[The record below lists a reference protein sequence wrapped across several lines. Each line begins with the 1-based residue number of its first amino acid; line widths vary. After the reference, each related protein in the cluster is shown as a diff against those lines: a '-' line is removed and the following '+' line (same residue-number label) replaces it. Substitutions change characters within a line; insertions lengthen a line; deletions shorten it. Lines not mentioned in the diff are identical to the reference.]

1 MWGIKKATAFLA
13 RHSPGYL
20 AQCEWKAVSS
30 CAAKLCCVPAQHGS
44 RSFVPALRFRRLS
57 AHRAAFPA
65 SPRSAGRRVARSR
78 SIPSMRVVRRRWRPH
93 GPPATSP
100 VRVRVRVRVVRVR
113 VSFPAEG
120 VWLAHL
126 SNDQQHQSLLQVP
139 SGERANHELEQRL
152 SRQNHALDCD
162 RVVDAEQKMSQRTGR
177 GQWGGDG
184 GGLVGGGRGWWEG
197 LESLDERSLPARRS
211 PSSRARLPIDQRTTA
226 LAVVARAL
234 KQSSEP
240 VVPCDILPQTANLL
254 RLRAVVHLG
263 GA

>member
-1 MWGIKKATAFLA
+1 MRLWGIKKATAFLA

-20 AQCEWKAVSS
+20 AQCEWKAASS

-113 VSFPAEG
+113 VSFPAKPCG
-120 VWLAHL
+120 WLTCRMI
-126 SNDQQHQSLLQVP
+126 SST
-139 SGERANHELEQRL
+139 
-152 SRQNHALDCD
+152 SRFFKS
-162 RVVDAEQKMSQRTGR
+162 RVVNEPTMSSNSVS
-177 GQWGGDG
+177 
-184 GGLVGGGRGWWEG
+184 LVK
-197 LESLDERSLPARRS
+197 
-211 PSSRARLPIDQRTTA
+211 TTLSTVIA
-226 LAVVARAL
+226 W
-234 KQSSEP
+234 
-240 VVPCDILPQTANLL
+240 
-254 RLRAVVHLG
+254 
-263 GA
+263 